1 MKLLQFKRVGEGNGD
16 GLIPRMRELLDAHSA
31 TLENIAGED
40 GIGVRKNW
48 QGGITIYG
56 KEAASLSIW
65 SGIVFANG
73 QPIKDFNRIGN
84 DPEEANSEFGLYG
97 MDGDVYAGSVTGEWL
112 KVDRATGDCDF
123 MDSDDEELFDDASD
137 HEYFKVAERSGKDE
151 NGDWIYFPVSLR
163 TCGDAHVFK
172 GGALDVAGTPA
183 MYKVVIILGWKKT
196 SAEASWEQM
205 TAAEVVSNPP
215 TKLWDEFIPYDEE
228 TGEGDKY
235 PWYAFRP
242 TWDYPRTHA

>member
-1 MKLLQFKRVGEGNGD
+1 MSNDLSSLKASIDMALNAISQVEADVSVLKAQVEEIDGD
-16 GLIPRMRELLDAHSA
+16 YPCMIP
-31 TLENIAGED
+31 
-40 GIGVRKNW
+40 GIP
-48 QGGITIYG
+48 GGG
-56 KEAASLSIW
+56 GGGGSIW

-205 TAAEVVSNPP
+205 TAEEVVSNPP

-228 TGEGDKY
+228 TKEGDEY

>member
-1 MKLLQFKRVGEGNGD
+1 MKLMQFKRVGKGNGD

-31 TLENIAGED
+31 TFENIAGED

-56 KEAASLSIW
+56 
-65 SGIVFANG
+65 NG
-73 QPIKDFNRIGN
+73 TSS
-84 DPEEANSEFGLYG
+84 SE
-97 MDGDVYAGSVTGEWL
+97 
-112 KVDRATGDCDF
+112 
-123 MDSDDEELFDDASD
+123 
-137 HEYFKVAERSGKDE
+137 
-151 NGDWIYFPVSLR
+151 
-163 TCGDAHVFK
+163 
-172 GGALDVAGTPA
+172 DVAGTPA

-205 TAAEVVSNPP
+205 TAEEVVSNPP

-228 TGEGDKY
+228 TEEGDEY